1 MKKLNLNGMVLA
13 PGVVETIASVAVKDV
28 PGVVEIA
35 SSMPNTSALKK
46 LLGVKQST
54 QRGIDAVV
62 DEQGALR
69 IAIRLVV
76 KYGCVLPDV
85 AADVRDAVA
94 DAVATQIGVPVG
106 AVDVYV
112 DAIEFGE

>member
-35 SSMPNTSALKK
+35 SSIPSTNTLKK
-46 LLGVKQST
+46 YLGVKQTT
-54 QRGIDAVV
+54 QRGIDATV

-76 KYGCVLPDV
+76 KYGYVLPNI
-85 AADVRDAVA
+85 AADVRDAVV
-94 DAVATQIGVPVG
+94 DAVTTQIGVPVG
-106 AVDVYV
+106 AVDVYI